1 MFVVQGK
8 SVLLWECREIKLTK
22 TPPCLTKSHDEPRL
36 VSDYIPGIT
45 IRVLKAKSPVYI
57 SYFMTERLLVIGKFL
72 QISLF
77 ISSRFYENQPHEIC
91 SHLSEKASKRAGF
104 LGPRS
109 SKITLTKEKERRK
122 RKRGKEERKRREK
135 SNGCTLS
142 FYNGFIWR

>member
-1 MFVVQGK
+1 M
-8 SVLLWECREIKLTK
+8 
-22 TPPCLTKSHDEPRL
+22 

-45 IRVLKAKSPVYI
+45 VRVLKAKSPV
-57 SYFMTERLLVIGKFL
+57 SYFMTERLLVIGKLL

-122 RKRGKEERKRREK
+122 RKSEKEERKRREK

-142 FYNGFIWR
+142 FHNGFIWR

>member
-1 MFVVQGK
+1 M
-8 SVLLWECREIKLTK
+8 WRDK
-22 TPPCLTKSHDEPRL
+22 TNKNTPCITKSHDEPRL
-36 VSDYIPGIT
+36 VSDYIPGIA
-45 IRVLKAKSPVYI
+45 IRVLKAKSPV
-57 SYFMTERLLVIGKFL
+57 SYFTTERLLVIGKLL

-77 ISSRFYENQPHEIC
+77 IFSRFYENQPHEIC

-122 RKRGKEERKRREK
+122 RKSEKEERRGRQKR
-135 SNGCTLS
+135 NGCTLS